1 MGEGSGEAR
10 TKKLNLENKC
20 KSQAEQRWWLGWQQG
35 SEKPAWYFLLEGTD
49 AFWRHNSEDG
59 FKFFKVETDS
69 PQWFVCLT
77 TDLPL
82 PCPSSITMTSLGHEK
97 WALSSN
103 TGRCP
108 LVNHS
113 HGSNPFSDFKPQHIN
128 RSLSR
133 GAHSIHILSAEH
145 TWYFSFTLVCHTVQ
159 FSFTQNGCCSM
170 RGSTLKPLKKKCN
183 LYFPIS

>member
-20 KSQAEQRWWLGWQQG
+20 KSQAEQWWRLGWQQG

-82 PCPSSITMTSLGHEK
+82 PCPSSSTTKHLGHEK

-128 RSLSR
+128 RRFSHVVPIPSTSFLLNTLDTFPLLWCVIR
-133 GAHSIHILSAEH
+133 
-145 TWYFSFTLVCHTVQ
+145 FSFHLHRMAAVLC
-159 FSFTQNGCCSM
+159 G
-170 RGSTLKPLKKKCN
+170 GPL
-183 LYFPIS
+183 